1 MEQHTLSHL
10 REDGTVWPPV
20 TPDPP
25 MPPGYRDPLAQ
36 PVQEPEPTSDD
47 PAGGDGPEAEPT

>member
-1 MEQHTLSHL
+1 MEHTLSKL

-25 MPPGYRDPLAQ
+25 MPPGYNDPFAE
-36 PVQEPEPTSDD
+36 PVEEPDPTTGDTTVDGDPATEPT
-47 PAGGDGPEAEPT
+47 